1 MKHMKKIII
10 LTIFLFLLF
19 SCSSVTNNMKQDSI
33 EALKW
38 MGYDVNSKSKEEICK
53 DYYNFKGNNFSNRI
67 IKYDSV
73 TNSCVQYWKDD
84 LSIVS
89 QISQDYLFFK
99 DLKYVYDNSLKE
111 KELMERITSNSWQTN
126 EKDDSN
132 SISKEE
138 IEKMKLIIKEY
149 EWK

>member
-1 MKHMKKIII
+1 MKKIII
-10 LTIFLFLLF
+10 LTISLFLLF
-19 SCSSVTNNMKQDSI
+19 SCSSITDNMKQDSI
-33 EALKW
+33 ETLKW

-53 DYYNFKGNNFSNRI
+53 DYYSLKWYMLSDWI
-67 IKYDSV
+67 IKYDTV
-73 TNSCVQYWKDD
+73 TNTCVQYLTDTV
-84 LSIVS
+84 SIVS
-89 QISQDYLFFK
+89 KISQDYLFFR

-111 KELMERITSNSWQTN
+111 KELMERIISNSWQTN
-126 EKDDSN
+126 EKEDSN